1 MDMRSD
7 SRRDT
12 ARSLTVGL
20 AIASAILLLF
30 SFRLLQVIAALLFVI
45 VAVGLSRRQGWAR
58 SLGFGI
64 ALYALGMAGLELLA
78 FLSGSRRLDA
88 LVLPLL
94 WGGASLLFLV
104 VLASATSK
112 PATPPA

>member
-20 AIASAILLLF
+20 AIVSGILLLF

-45 VAVGLSRRQGWAR
+45 VAIGLSRRQGWAR
-58 SLGFGI
+58 PLGVGV
-64 ALYALGMAGLELLA
+64 ALYAMGMAGVELLA
-78 FLSGSRRLDA
+78 IFTGSHLLDA
-88 LVLPLL
+88 MVLPLL

-104 VLASATSK
+104 FLASASSK
-112 PATPPA
+112 PATPSA